1 MYEIDSTRGY
11 VLGYYNQGEADR
23 RYRILTDT
31 EGLIYARA
39 TSVRKE
45 SSKLKYFL
53 QKLNLVEIETVDS
66 RRGVQITGGRL
77 LESLSRHHAPQALAV
92 LDRVGVLIARLS
104 QHPEPESDL
113 FTLYQQVIHNLDT
126 YPAHHDTIELWAQSR
141 VLNAFGYFDTG
152 FLPDINPEIFTK
164 DHLDDSDLSTLSAKH
179 KELARYIVQSID
191 QSML

>member
-31 EGLIYARA
+31 AGLVYARA

-66 RRGVQITGGRL
+66 RRGMQITGGRL
-77 LESLSRHHAPQALAV
+77 LESVAQGRSAIALGV
-92 LDRVGVLIARLS
+92 LDRVGVLVARLS

-113 FTLYQQVIHNLDT
+113 FTIYQQLIHNLDT
-126 YPAHHDTIELWAQSR
+126 HPTQVHIVELWAQSR
-141 VLNAFGYFDTG
+141 VLHAFGYFDISV
-152 FLPDINPEIFTK
+152 FPDINPGIFTK
-164 DHLDDSDLSTLSAKH
+164 ALLEPADIEQLGALD
-179 KELARYIVQSID
+179 KELSRYISQSID